1 MVWDIL
7 NTLGRLALTVI
18 VIYKLTQF
26 RSMMIMLERVGL
38 GIMGAGSFLTVAV
51 IWEREQSPFDGWAVT
66 VLTFGAVLFLGGRTW
81 RDRRHQRANDAMA
94 RMASQQWRRG

>member
-66 VLTFGAVLFLGGRTW
+66 LLTFGAVAFLAGRTW
-81 RDRRHQRANDAMA
+81 RDRRHQKANEAMA
-94 RMASQQWRRG
+94 RMAGQWRRG